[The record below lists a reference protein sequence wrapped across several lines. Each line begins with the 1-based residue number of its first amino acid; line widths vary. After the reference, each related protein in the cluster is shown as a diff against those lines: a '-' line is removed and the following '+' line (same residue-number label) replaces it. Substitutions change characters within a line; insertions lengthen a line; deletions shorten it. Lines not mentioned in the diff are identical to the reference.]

1 MEDTILKRIE
11 DHMGPDFLRA
21 VSHHELSTPLTFERY
36 TYSRNGSFMGWAIDQ
51 TEYGQYL
58 RQRSEIK
65 DLYLVGQW
73 VFPGFGVAG
82 VMASGYYLAKE
93 ILSEEGINLKRDFRD
108 FFGAR

>member
-1 MEDTILKRIE
+1 
-11 DHMGPDFLRA
+11 MGPDFLRA